1 MAQLTDTSTIQRLIR
16 RARLRIRGQ
25 WALEGATTA
34 TIIAAACALA
44 SIVSVRTQ
52 LVSPATGVYLLI
64 GSLLIVIA
72 GAVISGSRKLDDEIV
87 ARRID
92 RASNLADRLSTAIA
106 FERTLGGAAPK
117 MERASERGGAGPD
130 ETTHELM
137 LAAISDGVRAA
148 PRANLRAATP
158 FVAPKDLRAALGFLA
173 ISALAAGLSLPANE
187 VTPHVFR
194 ARPDHA
200 RPGAQVVIEG
210 DNLMTG
216 IALPVTSR
224 DIRNTLGAP
233 NVPAAVGDARFR
245 PSDGSVFMGTLD
257 KSRPVTVLDWTAS
270 QVLVQIPAD
279 APFGDTKL
287 YVFIAGK
294 AIGAVDFTVVDPKDQ
309 RFHQDKAVAFEPD
322 EKAYVE
328 AIIAELKNVAQR
340 DKVPELDEFAKKIE
354 QLLDKAENGE
364 ITKEQLLDAL
374 AKAEDALKKD
384 AEPDQAEV
392 SKAMAEM
399 GKELQ
404 KEQLTKELGQALE
417 KNELEKAQ
425 NELEKLADKLDNKEL
440 SEKQKEELSKKLE
453 QVAKQMEKQ
462 DKQKQDKQDQQQQ
475 KLQDEIRRL
484 EKDKKDAKNEQQRQ
498 EMERRLED
506 KKRDLEKLQKQ
517 DDEKEQSAQ
526 RRALKRLEKDM
537 EKAAENLQKPQKDP
551 KKDQEQQDQEQQ
563 ERDKEASRNL
573 KDAARETGK
582 VDKDQRKQATQKK
595 LSSQMDDLREAMR
608 RAKQK
613 GNKGPNDPFN
623 RQGKNQD
630 FISRA
635 RGQKGSGQAWKP
647 GQGPGQGQGQGK
659 GQGQGQGQNGQP
671 GGQGSGNGGD
681 EWGIG
686 HDDNLAGDPTAKTGN
701 QKDADLTGK
710 QGDKGGS
717 TRETILA
724 AAQKGFA
731 GVGYKKVYADYQRI
745 VEEVMRTEK
754 LPSSYKYYV
763 KRYFAK
769 IHPNTIEGDAKPGEE
784 PQPQ

>member
-1 MAQLTDTSTIQRLIR
+1 MAQLIDTSAIQRLVR

-34 TIIAAACALA
+34 TILAAAAALT
-44 SIVSVRTQ
+44 SIVLVRAQ

-64 GSLLIVIA
+64 ASLLIVIG
-72 GAVISGSRKLDDEIV
+72 GAALSGSRKLDDEVV

-106 FERTLGGAAPK
+106 FERTLGHGANEP
-117 MERASERGGAGPD
+117 
-130 ETTHELM
+130 TTHDLM
-137 LAAISDGVRAA
+137 VAAINDGVRAA
-148 PRANLRAATP
+148 PRANVRAATP

-173 ISALAAGLSLPANE
+173 ISALAAGLSLP
-187 VTPHVFR
+187 TTDMSPHVFR
-194 ARPDHA
+194 AKPDHA
-200 RPGAQVVIEG
+200 RPGAEVMIEG
-210 DNLMTG
+210 ENLMTG
-216 IALPVTSR
+216 VTPPLASR
-224 DIRNTLGAP
+224 AVRNTLGAP
-233 NVPAAVGDARFR
+233 NVPAAAVSPHHGLV
-245 PSDGSVFMGTLD
+245 PSDASVFMGTLEN
-257 KSRPVTVLDWTAS
+257 SRPISVLDWTGS
-270 QVLVQIPAD
+270 QVLVQIPVD

-287 YVFIAGK
+287 YVFVGGK
-294 AIGAVDFTVVDPKDQ
+294 AIGSVDFTVVDPKDQ

-340 DKVPELDEFAKKIE
+340 DKVPELDDFAKKIE
-354 QLLDKAENGE
+354 QLLDQAENGE

-384 AEPDQAEV
+384 AEPNQAEV
-392 SKAMAEM
+392 EKTMAEM

-417 KNELEKAQ
+417 KNELEKAK
-425 NELEKLADKLDNKEL
+425 NELEKLADKIEKKEL
-440 SEKQKEELSKKLE
+440 SEKQKEDLAKKLE
-453 QVAKQMEKQ
+453 QVAKQLEKQ
-462 DKQKQDKQDQQQQ
+462 EQQKQDKQDQQQK
-475 KLQDEIRRL
+475 KLEDEVRRL
-484 EKDKKDAKNEQQRQ
+484 EQQKKDAKNEQERQ
-498 EMERRLED
+498 ETERRLED
-506 KKRDLEKLQKQ
+506 KKRDLQKLQKQ
-517 DDEKEQSAQ
+517 QDEQEQSAQ

-551 KKDQEQQDQEQQ
+551 QKDQQQQDQEQ
-563 ERDKEASRNL
+563 EKRDQEASRNL

-595 LSSQMDDLREAMR
+595 MSSQMDDLREAMR

-647 GQGPGQGQGQGK
+647 GQGQGQGQ
-659 GQGQGQGQNGQP
+659 QGQGPGQNGQP
-671 GGQGSGNGGD
+671 GGQGSGSGGK
-681 EWGIG
+681 EWGTG
-686 HDDNLAGDPTAKTGN
+686 HDDNLAGDPTAKSGN

-724 AAQKGFA
+724 AAQKGFS

-769 IHPNTIEGDAKPGEE
+769 IHPNTVQETDAKPGEE
-784 PQPQ
+784 PQKQ